1 MFLFTFAS
9 SCGRH
14 EAAPAG
20 PVAAVQPVPAPTA
33 TPIPASLPSSE
44 ASVTSPPAASA
55 DPTALGPADAP
66 VTIVE
71 FSDFQ
76 CPFSRRAANTIREV
90 AKRHP
95 GKIRWVFKSF
105 PLPFHRQAPLLHEAA
120 LAAGEWGLFWEMHD
134 KIFADDDALDRRRLV
149 EMAAGLGI
157 PQGDFEPVLDSRVF
171 SRTVEAEAAE
181 GASLGV
187 TATPTFFVNGFR
199 LEGALPLEAFDYVVS
214 RTLGLSVP
222 IPENAPIELLLD
234 DPEISHPFAFGPGNA
249 AVVAKVFVDLRSPL
263 GLKAAPVASDL
274 VKLPAGKARFVFK
287 CLSTG
292 IYPDSPAAHEAAVAL
307 VRRGASFFD
316 VWLRCAR
323 TQGTFHP
330 GTAVAI
336 AEDLGL
342 GAEKAL
348 EVEREL
354 REGTHR
360 RLIEADRSL
369 ARRLGIRGSPTLL
382 SRGDRFDGIE
392 GFAGF
397 ARAIESGAQGPR
409 DRDAVQPGR
418 AAPDRVVADGA
429 ANETADGAACGPG
442 SLSGSLDNL
451 LLEGAAEGTG
461 AETTHDF
468 GEVASGA
475 AVVHVFEARNDG
487 TAPWQITSSA
497 VPSVLE
503 IREIPREIAAG
514 AAEPLEAMLVT
525 GWSRGKVEAGF
536 RLGTS
541 EPSRPALVFRLRGVV
556 SEEVEVVPAGGLSI
570 RAVAGSAAE
579 ASAELR
585 FGGNLPREVTVLGSD
600 VPGLEVHI
608 EPLEPARRFRVRAKL
623 APGAPA
629 GARRGTIRLKTSHE
643 RVPEVVLPVDALVRP
658 EIVVAPPMLV
668 ARDAAKPLWI
678 RLQASRGAAFTIQA
692 ARSDLAFVRA
702 VPVSGPPASDQR
714 IAVRLDGSKLPR
726 ASARGEIVIAI
737 DPAPGAPLTVREL
750 RVPFR
755 WEPR

>member
-1 MFLFTFAS
+1 MFLFTFAP
-9 SCGRH
+9 SCERH
-14 EAAPAG
+14 EAP
-20 PVAAVQPVPAPTA
+20 PESAATA
-33 TPIPASLPSSE
+33 ARPIPAPLPQATPTPLPVVSV
-44 ASVTSPPAASA
+44 ASVDS
-55 DPTALGPADAP
+55 TALGPADAP

-76 CPFSRRAANTIREV
+76 CPFSRRAANAIREV

-95 GKIRWVFKSF
+95 GKVRWVFKSF

-120 LAAGEWGLFWEMHD
+120 LAAGEWGVFWEMHD
-134 KIFADDDALDRRRLV
+134 KIFASDDALDRRRLV

-157 PQGDFEPVLDSRVF
+157 PQGDFEPILDSRVF

-199 LEGALPLEAFDYVVS
+199 LEGALPFDAFDYVVS
-214 RTLGLSVP
+214 RFLGLSVP

-234 DPEISHPFAFGPGNA
+234 DPEPSHPFAFGPQDA
-249 AVVAKVFVDLRSPL
+249 AIVAKVFVDLRSPL

-274 VKLPAGKARFVFK
+274 VKLSAGKARFVFK
-287 CLSTG
+287 CLLTG
-292 IYPDSPAAHEAAVAL
+292 IYADSPAAHEAAVAL
-307 VRRGASFFD
+307 VRRGADFFD
-316 VWLRCAR
+316 VWRRCAR

-330 GTAVAI
+330 GTAGAI
-336 AEDLGL
+336 AEELGF

-348 EVEREL
+348 EVEREV

-360 RLIEADRSL
+360 RLVEADRSL
-369 ARRLGIRGSPTLL
+369 ARRLGVRGSPTLL
-382 SRGDRFDGIE
+382 FRGGRFDGVE
-392 GFAGF
+392 GLGAF
-397 ARAIESGAQGPR
+397 ARAIEAGAQAPR
-409 DRDAVQPGR
+409 GTVQAGR
-418 AAPDRVVADGA
+418 AAPDRVVAGGA
-429 ANETADGAACGPG
+429 AADRGACGPG

-461 AETTHDF
+461 AATTHDF

-487 TAPWQITSSA
+487 TAPLKITSSA
-497 VPSVLE
+497 IPSVLE

-525 GWSRGKVEAGF
+525 GWIRGRVDAGF
-536 RLGTS
+536 RLGTND
-541 EPSRPALVFRLRGVV
+541 PSRPALVFRLRGVA

-570 RAVAGSAAE
+570 RAVAGSPAE

-585 FGGNLPREVTVLGSD
+585 FGGNLPREVTVLSSD
-600 VPGLEVHI
+600 VPGMEVHI
-608 EPLEPARRFRVRAKL
+608 EPLETSRRFRVHAKL
-623 APGAPA
+623 GPGAPA
-629 GARRGTIRLKTSHE
+629 GALRGTIRLKTSHE
-643 RVPEVVLPVDALVRP
+643 RVPEVILPVDALVRP
-658 EIVVAPPMLV
+658 EIVVSPPMLV
-668 ARDAAKPLWI
+668 ARDAENPLWI
-678 RLQASRGAAFTIQA
+678 RLQASRGAPFTMVA
-692 ARSDLAFVRA
+692 AWSDLAFVRA

-714 IAVRLDGSKLPR
+714 IAVRLDGSKLPVS
-726 ASARGEIVIAI
+726 SARGEIVIAL

-750 RVPFR
+750 RVPFQ